1 MLNLR
6 VYLWLGVLLAA
17 AAGLS
22 FSHFTAYRAG
32 KANVR
37 NEWAAATAAANLE
50 SFKVSERRQRNV
62 DQAARAA
69 AARARDDRARAAS
82 ADRVISGL
90 RNTLD
95 ATELH
100 AAQSLA
106 AATATV
112 SALRAVFESCTAEYR
127 SVGEEAA
134 AHARDSLMYQESW
147 PK

>member
-50 SFKVSERRQRNV
+50 SRALEQHRQRRA
-62 DQAARAA
+62 DEAAQL
-69 AARARDDRARAAS
+69 RAAS
-82 ADRVISGL
+82 ETRLRGDLASARGVRDGL
-90 RNTLD
+90 LDTLN
-95 ATELH
+95 ATQRYAEESH
-100 AAQSLA
+100 AAASR
-106 AATATV
+106 ATAALDTV
-112 SALRAVFESCTAEYR
+112 FRDCTRAYLDMAETAQR
-127 SVGEEAA
+127 
-134 AHARDSLMYQESW
+134 HADDSLMLQRAW